1 MHHRKNPTP
10 GSQRDRIVQCLREA
24 GCPMHSRDVAR
35 ALNVGQ
41 GAVATTAKR
50 YPHLLRRVDAG
61 IYEYCGPAKEQTI
74 EQTGAQQTIIKEA
87 PSKAAA
93 EKRETRSPFI
103 VPALRV
109 IHSAKRARPLLRELT
124 DKELIKYHV
133 TSNRNTFKDGVDYEG
148 DILTDIKL
156 TYRAS
161 LQLATSLGVPEVRSE
176 IEEAKDRAEGREH
189 VKEFNLSGLM
199 PDGAPAGFPV
209 CFDILI
215 EALQLS
221 RGAAIQKLNDD
232 FSRDHVKSLFSG
244 AKGRPRAHYW
254 LTEEAAKRFVF
265 NSGITKDRKKP
276 IVDYFIRREQEA
288 EDYRQRDKQEQA
300 IETTDLAA
308 ALAGM
313 AQAVTAMVTQ
323 QQHTTAL
330 LTQLVDRQTA
340 QEERIEAS
348 EERARLAEE
357 KADEYNHGRTRRIEA
372 ASFSYPITS
381 PGAAKRAGI
390 YTKEGK
396 PHYKAMRAI
405 AEGLKLFDYGLAV
418 YDDDSGEHRFVR
430 FNDDGLNIIKA
441 WRQECLDEG
450 ITRFEYPRSES
461 SSWHIFFTRSRA

>member
-1 MHHRKNPTP
+1 MHRRKNPKPT
-10 GSQRDRIVQCLREA
+10 SQRGRLVQFLKDAGRPVHMREISKA
-24 GCPMHSRDVAR
+24 LSITSATVA
-35 ALNVGQ
+35 NT
-41 GAVATTAKR
+41 ATR
-50 YPHLLRRVDAG
+50 YPHLIRRVDAG
-61 IYEYCGPAKEQTI
+61 VYEYCGPGKTQTI

-93 EKRETRSPFI
+93 EKRETRSPFL

-124 DKELIKYHV
+124 DKELIRYHV
-133 TSNRNTFKDGVDYEG
+133 TSNRNTFREGVDYEG
-148 DILTDIKL
+148 DVLTDIKL

-161 LQLATSLGVPEVRSE
+161 LQLATILGVPDVRSE
-176 IEEAKDRAEGREH
+176 IEEAKSRAEGREH
-189 VKEFNLSGLM
+189 VKEFDLSGLM
-199 PDGAPAGFPV
+199 PDGAPEGFPV
-209 CFDILI
+209 CFDALI
-215 EALQLS
+215 EALDLQ
-221 RGAAIQKLNDD
+221 
-232 FSRDHVKSLFSG
+232 RDHALRTIRTFPCTYTEKSQTFS
-244 AKGRPRAHYW
+244 KGRPRDRYW
-254 LTEEAAKRFVF
+254 LSEHGAKRFVLE
-265 NSGITKDRKKP
+265 SGISAERKAP
-276 IVDYFIRREQEA
+276 IYDYFIRREQEA

-300 IETTDLAA
+300 VETTDLAA

-313 AQAVTAMVTQ
+313 AQAVTAMVNQ
-323 QQHTTAL
+323 QRETSAL

-340 QEERIEAS
+340 QEERLDAS

-461 SSWHIFFTRSRA
+461 SSWHIFFTRSRS